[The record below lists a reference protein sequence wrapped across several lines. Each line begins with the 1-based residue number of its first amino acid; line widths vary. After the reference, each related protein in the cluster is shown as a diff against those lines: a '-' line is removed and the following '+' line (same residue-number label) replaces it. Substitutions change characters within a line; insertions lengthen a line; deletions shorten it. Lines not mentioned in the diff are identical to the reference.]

1 LHAVVLHTC
10 RLAVCYL
17 CIYASLCFI
26 VQAIASLLFSWNTS
40 RGWWARPALDYNC
53 GNTLKT
59 ALTNAPGDCTAG
71 VRLPETLPFECG
83 FTAGDARGLARPFLC
98 ASPLFFLCVTQVCAA
113 SVWVLP
119 TWMGKVCRSF
129 CTRFTEAACL
139 ALLCC
144 LPTARM
150 MVLGMVD

>member
-1 LHAVVLHTC
+1 MHAVVLHTC

-59 ALTNAPGDCTAG
+59 ALTNAPGCCTAS
-71 VRLPETLPFECG
+71 VRWPETLPFECG
-83 FTAGDARGLARPFLC
+83 FTAGMRAGWRRPFLC
-98 ASPLFFLCVTQVCAA
+98 ASPLFSSLRHSGLCCLCLVPTYMDGEGLQEVYG
-113 SVWVLP
+113 SSLP
-119 TWMGKVCRSF
+119 CF
-129 CTRFTEAACL
+129 

>member
-1 LHAVVLHTC
+1 MQLVLHTC

-17 CIYASLCFI
+17 CMYASLCFI

-40 RGWWARPALDYNC
+40 RGRRARPALDYIC

-59 ALTNAPGDCTAG
+59 ALTNAPGGCTVA
-71 VRLPETLPFECG
+71 VRWPETLPFECG
-83 FTAGDARGLARPFLC
+83 FTAGDARGLA
-98 ASPLFFLCVTQVCAA
+98 SPLFVCLSSFFLCVTQV
-113 SVWVLP
+113 WFLP

-129 CTRFTEAACL
+129 AGGLRKQL